1 MDIFTFTISSEML
14 NYFIIPLLIFLARV
28 IDVTMG
34 TLRIIFVSKGMKYI
48 APVIGFFEILVWL
61 MAISQIMYNLT
72 NFFNYF
78 AYAAGFALGTFF
90 GIYLEDRLAMG
101 YTGVILMTNKK
112 PEEII
117 GKLELSGHDVTV
129 VDMKGGTASKT
140 MIFLIA
146 PRKNIRGMMK
156 IVKEIDPDVFY
167 AIEDVKYMRE
177 IHHLPEI
184 KKRIRGTLLSVMS
197 AKKAK

>member
-1 MDIFTFTISSEML
+1 ML
-14 NYFIIPLLIFLARV
+14 NYLIIPLLIFLARV

-34 TLRIIFVSKGMKYI
+34 TLRIIFVSKGMKYT
-48 APVIGFFEILVWL
+48 APLIGFFEILVWL
-61 MAISQIMYNLT
+61 MAISQIMQNLT
-72 NFFNYF
+72 NVFNYF
-78 AYAAGFALGTFF
+78 AYAGGFALGTFL
-90 GIYLEDRLAMG
+90 GIYLEDKLAMG

-129 VDMKGGTASKT
+129 VDMKGGTTSKT

-146 PRKNIRGMMK
+146 PRKKLRGMIK
-156 IVKEIDPDVFY
+156 VLREVDPDIFY
-167 AIEDVKYMRE
+167 AIEDVKYMKE

-184 KKRIRGTLLSVMS
+184 KKRITSTLISVM
-197 AKKAK
+197 AARKGK